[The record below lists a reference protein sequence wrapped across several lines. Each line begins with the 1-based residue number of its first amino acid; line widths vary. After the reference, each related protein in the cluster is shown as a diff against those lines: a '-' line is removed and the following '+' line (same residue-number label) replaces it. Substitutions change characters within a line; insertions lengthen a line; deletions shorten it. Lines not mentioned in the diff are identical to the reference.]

1 MMMSSEE
8 VSRLVDMSE
17 LFEKLV
23 LAAPLIELQQMVEQV
38 GPGLIDLAIETASIE
53 ARQRIISALNFERKE
68 QLLDLNSIACRTDPA
83 ALLLGRA
90 VVVSS
95 LLTISTKC

>member
-1 MMMSSEE
+1 MMSSEE
-8 VSRLVDMSE
+8 VSRLEGMSE

-23 LAAPLIELQQMVEQV
+23 LAAPHIELQQMVEQV
-38 GPGLIDLAIETASIE
+38 GPGLIDLAIASASIE

-68 QLLDLNSIACRTDPA
+68 QLIDLNGNTSRTDPA

-95 LLTISTKC
+95 LITISTKY

>member
-1 MMMSSEE
+1 MNSSEE
-8 VSRLVDMSE
+8 ISKLKDMGE
-17 LFEKLV
+17 LFENLV

-38 GPGLIDLAIETASIE
+38 GPGVMDLAIATASIK

-68 QLLDLNSIACRTDPA
+68 QLIDLIGNASRTDPA

-95 LLTISTKC
+95 LITVSAKD